1 MIQPLQK
8 TLELATAAHGE
19 QTRKYSNDLYITHP
33 IRVAKRI
40 EEEGGSECQIAAALL
55 HDVIEDTEVT
65 IEQLRVAL
73 HNIWTSQNAEH
84 ILKMVIELTDVF
96 VKQDFPLLN
105 RKSRKLLEARRLGG
119 ISKEAKQIKFADIK
133 DNQDSIGLDP
143 DFAKVWNKEKEVIL
157 SYLKGEL

>member
-143 DFAKVWNKEKEVIL
+143 GFAKVWNKEKEVIL